1 MKLPKLGVPG
11 FDSRQALLGLASVA
25 LILLS
30 SIVEGAK
37 SEEQTREIVRDEL
50 SKMKEIKSE

>member
-11 FDSRQALLGLASVA
+11 FNPKQTALNLAAVV

-37 SEEQTREIVRDEL
+37 AEEQTREIVRDEL
-50 SKMKEIKSE
+50 SKLKENSNQ

>member
-1 MKLPKLGVPG
+1 MKLPKLGLPG
-11 FDSRQALLGLASVA
+11 FNPKQSLLGLASVM

-30 SIVEGAK
+30 SMVEGAK

-50 SKMKEIKSE
+50 SKLKEGGKE